1 MYIGSKEKLNQKG
14 AFFMTDTAAL
24 RLDRTERTISFTLTL
39 PRPRL
44 RPRQHRREIR
54 RERVYTLGEAAYF
67 TQRPLI

>member
-1 MYIGSKEKLNQKG
+1 MYIGCKENLARKG

-44 RPRQHRREIR
+44 RPRRRREIQ